1 VAGRMKMWKEMKYR
15 MKSTRN
21 LGTTEREKEKDKGRK
36 KDEELKETKS
46 ENIVKR
52 ERREKI
58 KGVNNDEKN
67 GKRMS

>member
-1 VAGRMKMWKEMKYR
+1 MWKEMKYR